1 MAVEYE
7 GGVVLGADSR
17 TSSGYVSL
25 GTGRH
30 MGLGTGGHMG
40 LGTGGH
46 MGLGIDVGIWVWA
59 LVGCEELCMC
69 LSYCHDRKHPN
80 IPMNATHM
88 EIIVISKIKIFL
100 AVVICMQYLVLI
112 LMAIIITAISC
123 DLP

>member
-1 MAVEYE
+1 MVSKLANNLGLTCLIVFSSWQTSIMAVEYE

-59 LVGCEELCMC
+59 LVGCEELGMC
-69 LSYCHDRKHPN
+69 LSYCHDCKHPN
-80 IPMNATHM
+80 IPMTHGNN
-88 EIIVISKIKIFL
+88 
-100 AVVICMQYLVLI
+100 
-112 LMAIIITAISC
+112 C
-123 DLP
+123 DI